1 MPSANRV
8 LLMNSTTAKSSSE
21 HIVRTM
27 VATDTITVSS
37 TAFATS
43 ITTGYFD
50 IGELK
55 TKENHTHI
63 IANVSHATIDP
74 LSLLE
79 EGCYVPSEE
88 WYDSSFGVKLAVP
101 EWEAI
106 ITAIVLSVIIVL
118 TIIGNI
124 LVILSV
130 FTYKPLRIVQNFFI
144 VSLAVADLTV
154 ALLVLPFNVA
164 YLILGRW
171 EFGIYLCKMW
181 LTCDVM
187 CCTSSILNLCAIA
200 LDRYWAITDPINY
213 AQKRTVER
221 VLLLI
226 AGVWILS
233 LLISSPP
240 LVGWNDWPEEFTS
253 ATPCELN
260 SDPGYVIYSSLGSFF
275 IPLIIMATV
284 YIEIF
289 IATRRRLRER
299 AQAAKINTVATHS
312 ASADVA
318 TTAMSSNDN
327 GSRTCAILT
336 ICYSTICCCRN
347 ASHFSSTPMIQ
358 NDQDSISS
366 ESRANNENPTIQTPE
381 HRTVIVTQRKKTR
394 RSKIKDS
401 IKHGKS
407 KARKNQIIK
416 SGDSTKIK
424 DSTEADKDGNEIAA
438 CDNNDENMSLKV
450 TPPQSSIGASSQV
463 AHQQKKTGGVHQF
476 IEEKQ
481 KISLSKERRAAR
493 TLGIIMGVFVI
504 CWLPFFLMYVI
515 LPFCST
521 CCPTAKF
528 KNFITWLGYINSVL
542 NPIIYTIFNLDY
554 RRAFKRLLV
563 IKQLFYFFI
572 YKENKVKTNTYSG
585 IKIKLDYSLNGNSY
599 LTRKLT
605 LREICEKYLKFLF
618 VHSYKKDRIKYC
630 LLFHVFNIDR
640 ILKTALIYIIYFLL
654 EKLIFSEVSFPFYSF
669 LCSKYILFQIHPF
682 QIHQIN
688 KIIYNP

>member
-1 MPSANRV
+1 MPPADQM
-8 LLMNSTTAKSSSE
+8 LL
-21 HIVRTM
+21 
-27 VATDTITVSS
+27 
-37 TAFATS
+37 FAT
-43 ITTGYFD
+43 
-50 IGELK
+50 
-55 TKENHTHI
+55 
-63 IANVSHATIDP
+63 NVSHATSIVTAAATAAAAAGTAANKSISTAP
-74 LSLLE
+74 TLTIAVNTSISLAGGSATTLVDLVNVNNTALNNRNVSAFLNSDSPQ
-79 EGCYVPSEE
+79 CSLPSEE
-88 WYDSSFGVKLAVP
+88 WYDSYFGVKLAVP

-106 ITAIVLSVIIVL
+106 FTAIILSVIIVL
-118 TIIGNI
+118 TVIGNI

-164 YLILGRW
+164 YSILGRW

-213 AQKRTVER
+213 AQKRTVGR

-226 AGVWILS
+226 AGVWLLS

-260 SDPGYVIYSSLGSFF
+260 SDPGYIIYSSLGSFF
-275 IPLIIMATV
+275 IPLVIMTIV

-299 AQAAKINTVATHS
+299 AQAAKINTIALRSTATEVTGAGTVTANGKS
-312 ASADVA
+312 
-318 TTAMSSNDN
+318 TTISS
-327 GSRTCAILT
+327 
-336 ICYSTICCCRN
+336 ICYNVLCCGKDSAN
-347 ASHFSSTPMIQ
+347 FSTPMIQ

-366 ESRANNENPTIQTPE
+366 EANAANNETTRAQAAE
-381 HRTVIVTQRKKTR
+381 HRVMVVTQRKKSR

-407 KARKNQIIK
+407 RARKSQEKANNSELSTQNPKGSGCGTESLLLAVGTTNREGDNQEI
-416 SGDSTKIK
+416 
-424 DSTEADKDGNEIAA
+424 STESGSDPKGCMQVCGSNENEATIG
-438 CDNNDENMSLKV
+438 DIEDENISLKI
-450 TPPQSSIGASSQV
+450 TPPQSSVGATSSL
-463 AHQQKKTGGVHQF
+463 AAPLQKKPAGVYQF

-515 LPFCST
+515 LPFCDD
-521 CCPTAKF
+521 CCPTNKF

-554 RRAFKRLLV
+554 RRAFKRLL
-563 IKQLFYFFI
+563 
-572 YKENKVKTNTYSG
+572 G
-585 IKIKLDYSLNGNSY
+585 
-599 LTRKLT
+599 
-605 LREICEKYLKFLF
+605 LK
-618 VHSYKKDRIKYC
+618 
-630 LLFHVFNIDR
+630 
-640 ILKTALIYIIYFLL
+640 
-654 EKLIFSEVSFPFYSF
+654 
-669 LCSKYILFQIHPF
+669 
-682 QIHQIN
+682 
-688 KIIYNP
+688 

>member
-1 MPSANRV
+1 MSSANQL
-8 LLMNSTTAKSSSE
+8 LLMNLTTAKRSSAQ
-21 HIVRTM
+21 IIRTM
-27 VATDTITVSS
+27 VATDTIAASS
-37 TAFATS
+37 KVLSNST
-43 ITTGYFD
+43 ITGYFD
-50 IGELK
+50 VAELK
-55 TKENHTHI
+55 AKENVSLV
-63 IANVSHATIDP
+63 IANVSNLTTDP
-74 LSLLE
+74 YFPLDS
-79 EGCYVPSEE
+79 GCFVPSEE

-106 ITAIVLSVIIVL
+106 ITAVVLSVIIVL

-260 SDPGYVIYSSLGSFF
+260 SDPGYVIYSALGSFF

-318 TTAMSSNDN
+318 ITAINSDENS
-327 GSRTCAILT
+327 SRTCTILT
-336 ICYSTICCCRN
+336 ICYSTVCCCRN
-347 ASHFSSTPMIQ
+347 VAHFSSTPMIQ
-358 NDQDSISS
+358 NDQESISS
-366 ESRANNENPTIQTPE
+366 ESRVNNENPDTQTPE
-381 HRTVIVTQRKKTR
+381 HRAFVVVQRKKTR

-407 KARKNQIIK
+407 KARKNQINK
-416 SGDSTKIK
+416 SGVSANVKDGGGADSQLLSPQTKNVDIENPEI
-424 DSTEADKDGNEIAA
+424 STESGSDPKGCMQVCISEDGNEISTG
-438 CDNNDENMSLKV
+438 DNNDENMSLKV
-450 TPPQSSIGASSQV
+450 TPPQSSIGAASSQ
-463 AHQQKKTGGVHQF
+463 AASLQKKTGGVHQF

-554 RRAFKRLLV
+554 RRAFKRLL
-563 IKQLFYFFI
+563 
-572 YKENKVKTNTYSG
+572 G
-585 IKIKLDYSLNGNSY
+585 LN
-599 LTRKLT
+599 
-605 LREICEKYLKFLF
+605 
-618 VHSYKKDRIKYC
+618 
-630 LLFHVFNIDR
+630 
-640 ILKTALIYIIYFLL
+640 
-654 EKLIFSEVSFPFYSF
+654 
-669 LCSKYILFQIHPF
+669 
-682 QIHQIN
+682 
-688 KIIYNP
+688 

>member
-1 MPSANRV
+1 MPPTNQLSLTSLPLATAASLDTFGSGSNDAGFRV
-8 LLMNSTTAKSSSE
+8 TTSSSLLN
-21 HIVRTM
+21 I
-27 VATDTITVSS
+27 SS
-37 TAFATS
+37 TYLDFNIDGNNDT
-43 ITTGYFD
+43 D
-50 IGELK
+50 IGE
-55 TKENHTHI
+55 H
-63 IANVSHATIDP
+63 
-74 LSLLE
+74 
-79 EGCYVPSEE
+79 GCMPPIEE
-88 WYDSSFGVKLAVP
+88 WHDSYFGVKLAVP

-106 ITAIVLSVIIVL
+106 LTALVLSIIIVL
-118 TIIGNI
+118 TVIGNI

-164 YLILGRW
+164 YSILGRW

-181 LTCDVM
+181 LTCDIM

-275 IPLIIMATV
+275 IPLIIMACV

-299 AQAAKINTVATHS
+299 AQAAKINTISTRS
-312 ASADVA
+312 ASADVTA
-318 TTAMSSNDN
+318 TVVASNTS
-327 GSRTCAILT
+327 GTLSITSM
-336 ICYSTICCCRN
+336 CYNVICCCRN
-347 ASHFSSTPMIQ
+347 ATQFSTSPMIQ
-358 NDQDSISS
+358 NDQESESS
-366 ESRANNENPTIQTPE
+366 ETNANNESTQIQESNTA
-381 HRTVIVTQRKKTR
+381 TASQRKKTR
-394 RSKIKDS
+394 RAKIKDS

-407 KARKNQIIK
+407 KARKSQQTNEQNVQYSK
-416 SGDSTKIK
+416 EGGGPTAESLLLSPNVKNGDQENPEI
-424 DSTEADKDGNEIAA
+424 STESGSDPKGCMQVVCSNREANEISTGEVE
-438 CDNNDENMSLKV
+438 DENLSLKI
-450 TPPQSSIGASSQV
+450 TPPQSSVGATSLQGV
-463 AHQQKKTGGVHQF
+463 QLQKKPGAVYQF

-504 CWLPFFLMYVI
+504 CWLPFFLMYVV

-521 CCPTAKF
+521 CCPSVKL

-554 RRAFKRLLV
+554 RRAFKRLL
-563 IKQLFYFFI
+563 
-572 YKENKVKTNTYSG
+572 G
-585 IKIKLDYSLNGNSY
+585 IK
-599 LTRKLT
+599 
-605 LREICEKYLKFLF
+605 
-618 VHSYKKDRIKYC
+618 
-630 LLFHVFNIDR
+630 
-640 ILKTALIYIIYFLL
+640 
-654 EKLIFSEVSFPFYSF
+654 
-669 LCSKYILFQIHPF
+669 
-682 QIHQIN
+682 
-688 KIIYNP
+688 